1 MTTIKEVA
9 ARAGVSSATVS
20 HVINNTRYVS
30 DVVKQ
35 RVQESMNEMGYRPNA
50 LARSLRQGKTQ
61 TLGLILPDSSNPFYA
76 ELGHALEKSA
86 FLKNYNV
93 ILCNTDSSIARE
105 HLYFDLLLDKQ
116 VDGIILNTEEK
127 DPHDIKKRLPVGYPI
142 VLVDRDFSENIFDTV
157 LTDNILGGYLAT
169 RYLIELGH
177 RRIACVTGPM
187 SFWGAVNRLQGY
199 QKALAEFGL
208 PEITNSIYYGDFTAG
223 SGHEAAHHLLKLP
236 ELPTAVFV
244 GNDMMAIGFLR
255 SSIEMN
261 FRIPEDISIVGFD
274 NLELSMYMHP
284 TITSFAQPKEEIG
297 EKTIQLLLE
306 RIENPKAPPQRILI
320 PPRLIIREST
330 SVLCKSPD
338 IITNFHRN
346 TNHYP
351 KETGNE

>member
-20 HVINNTRYVS
+20 HVINNTRFVS

-35 RVQESMNEMGYRPNA
+35 RVQEVMDDMGYRPNV
-50 LARSLRQGKTQ
+50 LARSLRQGKTK
-61 TLGLILPDSSNPFYA
+61 TLGLILPDSANPFYA
-76 ELGHALEKSA
+76 ELGHALENSA
-86 FLKNYNV
+86 FLNNYNV
-93 ILCNTDSSIARE
+93 ILCNSDSSIVRE

-116 VDGIILNTEEK
+116 VDGIILDTEEK
-127 DPHDIKKRLPVGYPI
+127 DPHNVKKRLPSGYPI
-142 VLVDRDFSENIFDTV
+142 VLVDRNFSENIFDTV
-157 LTDNILGGYLAT
+157 LTDNTLGGYLAT

-187 SFWGAVNRLQGY
+187 SLLGSANRLQGY
-199 QKALAEFGL
+199 QQALAEFGL
-208 PEITNSIYYGDFTAG
+208 PEIPNLIYYGDFTVG
-223 SGHEAAHHLLKLP
+223 SGHEAAHHLLKRP

-255 SSIEMN
+255 SSIEMK

-274 NLELSMYMHP
+274 NLELGMYMHP

-297 EKTIQLLLE
+297 EKAIQLLLA

-320 PPRLIIREST
+320 PPKLIIREST
-330 SVLCKSPD
+330 AMCQ
-338 IITNFHRN
+338 TN
-346 TNHYP
+346 P
-351 KETGNE
+351 QI